1 MAIDDAVRSDAFAI
15 HFGALPSRGVFPLAV
30 VGVNFAGHSADQVV
44 VCGNCVAQCFS
55 TFWTPS
61 PGKRKI
67 LKLLSRSKKNVL
79 SLFHNNLCSSAKKHE
94 LDVIFTW
101 IVVQNH
107 VKLTKFNNLT
117 LIQGEIC
124 KFWIFKIIPSPGEKV
139 SKSRYRDASRWLRN
153 AGVADRPGEHSVE
166 VDVPLESNYRNS
178 FMMYFKKTKMRT
190 LCRNY

>member
-1 MAIDDAVRSDAFAI
+1 M
-15 HFGALPSRGVFPLAV
+15 
-30 VGVNFAGHSADQVV
+30 
-44 VCGNCVAQCFS
+44 
-55 TFWTPS
+55 
-61 PGKRKI
+61 
-67 LKLLSRSKKNVL
+67 L

-124 KFWIFKIIPSPGEKV
+124 KFWIFKIIPSPSEKV

-153 AGVADRPGEHSVE
+153 AVVGERTNPTDLLTHLKKIRIQISIFFVDSCTLFFGQTFLSLVFSVLNMIE
-166 VDVPLESNYRNS
+166 KEWMEIEMDSS
-178 FMMYFKKTKMRT
+178 
-190 LCRNY
+190 